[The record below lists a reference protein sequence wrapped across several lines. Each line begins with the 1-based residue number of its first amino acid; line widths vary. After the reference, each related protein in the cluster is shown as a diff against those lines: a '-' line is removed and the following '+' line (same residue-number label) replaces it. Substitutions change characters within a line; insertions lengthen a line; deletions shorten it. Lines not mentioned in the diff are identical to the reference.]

1 MPKGEF
7 AMSNPA
13 KALILDFGGVITR
26 TMFETHTATE
36 TALGL
41 AAGSLTWQGPF
52 APETDPLWRSMQAE
66 QITEREYWQIRS
78 GEVGKLVGKN
88 WSAMSDFVKAARGD
102 APKEI
107 IRPEALAAI
116 NTVKAA
122 GCKLAILSNEL
133 DLFYGQAFRQKLPFL
148 TDFDVIVDATYT
160 RVLKPAPEAYLDCLQ
175 QLELDPGQCVF
186 VDDQM
191 RNVVGARAVGLQT
204 VAFDVRDP
212 KQSYADALRLMG
224 LTNKELSHA

>member
-1 MPKGEF
+1 MTK
-7 AMSNPA
+7 PA

-26 TMFETHTATE
+26 TMFETHEATE

-41 AAGSLTWQGPF
+41 PSGSLIWQGPF
-52 APETDPLWRSMQAE
+52 APETDPLWQSMQAE

-107 IRPEALAAI
+107 IRPEALMAI
-116 NTVKAA
+116 RTVKAA
-122 GCKLAILSNEL
+122 AGKLAILSNEL

-148 TDFDVIVDATYT
+148 ADFDLIVDATYT
-160 RVLKPAPEAYLDCLQ
+160 RILKPAPEAYLDCLQ
-175 QLELDPGQCVF
+175 RLGLGPEQCVF

-191 RNVVGARAVGLQT
+191 RNVIGARAVGLQT
-204 VAFDVRDP
+204 VAFDVRNP
-212 KQSYADALRLMG
+212 KQSYTEALHLMG
-224 LTNKELSHA
+224 LSNKEPSHA

>member
-1 MPKGEF
+1 MTT
-7 AMSNPA
+7 PA

-26 TMFETHTATE
+26 TMFETHEATE

-41 AAGSLTWQGPF
+41 RPGSLTWQGPF
-52 APETDPLWRSMQAE
+52 APETDPLWQSMQAE

-116 NTVKAA
+116 RTVKAA
-122 GCKLAILSNEL
+122 GGKLAILSNEL
-133 DLFYGQAFRQKLPFL
+133 DLFYGESFRQKLPFL
-148 TDFDVIVDATYT
+148 TDFDLIVDATYT

-175 QLELDPGQCVF
+175 QLGLEPGQCVF

-204 VAFDVRDP
+204 IAFDVRDP
-212 KQSYADALRLMG
+212 KQSYADALNLMG
-224 LTNKELSHA
+224 LANKEQSHA